1 MSKIPDRTPKI
12 THRGVEQLGDFTTVD
27 RRLVFISLAAIVIGT
42 IAAFIAVALLALI
55 GFFTNLFYY
64 GRISFQLVSPAGNE
78 LGLLAIAVPAI
89 GGLVVGFMARYGSE
103 RIRGHGIPEALEAIL
118 INKSKIEPKVTI
130 LKPVSTA
137 ISIGSGGPFGAEG
150 PIIMTGG
157 AFGSVFSQFLKLS
170 SMERKTLL
178 VAGAAAGMAATFNS
192 PVSAVLLAVELL
204 LFEWKPRSLIPVAAA
219 SATACLARGI
229 LINTS
234 PLFPISSTPIPTL
247 GIVTCAIFVGVI
259 AGGASTALTY
269 AVYAAEDAF
278 RKLPIHWM
286 WWPMIGG
293 LVIGIGGFFSP
304 RALGVGYDTI
314 DALLLGNLAID
325 IILVL
330 VIVKAVIWS
339 ISLGSGTSGGVLA
352 PLLIMGGSVGA
363 LEGHLL
369 PFGTIPL
376 WVLVSMGAMIGGTM
390 RSPFTGVVFSLE
402 LTHDVNALLPLL
414 VGAVCAETVTVFSMK
429 RSILTEKVARRGV
442 HVAREYSVDVL
453 ELTPVSSVFHRNFR
467 EFTADSRLE
476 QIMQFDSNKENP
488 SGYPIVDGIG
498 AIQGY
503 MTRKQVASLLQ
514 SGVDQKRLIRDFLPS
529 SYSIVFSDEPLRV
542 AADRMAQNNSESLPV
557 VDQSDPQKVVG
568 IVSQEDLFAARVLWF
583 ADEKNREKVL
593 SVPSYLTTREM
604 IQKRFSKIRRRR
616 KASDKA
622 DVQDAKVSNKTED
635 SF

>member
-1 MSKIPDRTPKI
+1 MDKNTARSPRNV
-12 THRGVEQLGDFTTVD
+12 HRGVDQLGDFTTVD
-27 RRLVFISLAAIVIGT
+27 RRLVFISTAAVIVG
-42 IAAFIAVALLALI
+42 IAASFIAVLLLALI

-64 GRISFQLVSPAGNE
+64 GRISFQLVSPAGNT
-78 LGLLAIAVPAI
+78 LGVFAIVVPVF
-89 GGLVVGFMARYGSE
+89 GGLIVGLMARYGSE

-118 INKSKIEPKVTI
+118 INKSKIDPKVTV
-130 LKPVSTA
+130 LKPLATA
-137 ISIGSGGPFGAEG
+137 VSIGSGGPFGAEG

-204 LFEWKPRSLIPVAAA
+204 LFEWKPRSLIPVAVA
-219 SATACLARGI
+219 SAAATLMRGL
-229 LINTS
+229 LINTN
-234 PLFPISSTPIPTL
+234 PLFPIPETAIPTV
-247 GIVTCAIFVGVI
+247 GIVLSAVLIGVI
-259 AGGASTALTY
+259 AGGASTILTY
-269 AVYAAEDAF
+269 AVYAAEDLF

-314 DALLLGNLAID
+314 NGLLLGNLAINV
-325 IILVL
+325 ILLLVL
-330 VIVKAVIWS
+330 VKAIIWS

-352 PLLIMGGSVGA
+352 PLLIVGGSIGA
-363 LEGHLL
+363 LVGNLL

-414 VGAVCAETVTVFSMK
+414 VAVVCAEAVTVFTMK

-453 ELTPVSSVFHRNFR
+453 ELIPVSSVAHKDFHQI
-467 EFTADSRLE
+467 TADVSLG
-476 QIMQFDSNKENP
+476 QLISNYNINGENHL
-488 SGYPIVDGIG
+488 GYPVVDALGSL
-498 AIQGY
+498 QGFISQKEVV
-503 MTRKQVASLLQ
+503 TLLND
-514 SGVDQKRLIRDFLPS
+514 GVDQKKPVRDFLRP
-529 SYSIVFSDEPLRV
+529 SYSIVFADEPLRV
-542 AADRMAQNNSESLPV
+542 AADRMAQSNSESLPV
-557 VDQSDPQKVVG
+557 VDSSDPQKVLSV
-568 IVSQEDLFAARVLWF
+568 VSREDLFAARVLWF
-583 ADEKNREKVL
+583 MDEKNREKVL
-593 SVPSYLTTREM
+593 SVPSYSMTRE
-604 IQKRFSKIRRRR
+604 IIHKKFNKVRR
-616 KASDKA
+616 KKA
-622 DVQDAKVSNKTED
+622 PDEA
-635 SF
+635 